1 MAITCIRD
9 SGMEEEVFFLLF
21 VCCLAPS
28 AFPAALEPFQF
39 TSRPHLHPEG
49 GEHVVDAGS
58 TWKIRWHFVG
68 KWSLWE
74 EFKAHPIL
82 DPILRMSSC
91 L

>member
-1 MAITCIRD
+1 MVLACMRD
-9 SGMEEEVFFLLF
+9 SGMEAVFFLLF
-21 VCCLAPS
+21 VCWLAPS

-68 KWSLWE
+68 SE
-74 EFKAHPIL
+74 A
-82 DPILRMSSC
+82 SG
-91 L
+91 

>member
-1 MAITCIRD
+1 MMVLAYMRD
-9 SGMEEEVFFLLF
+9 NGMEEVFLLLF

-68 KWSLWE
+68 SE
-74 EFKAHPIL
+74 V
-82 DPILRMSSC
+82 SG
-91 L
+91 